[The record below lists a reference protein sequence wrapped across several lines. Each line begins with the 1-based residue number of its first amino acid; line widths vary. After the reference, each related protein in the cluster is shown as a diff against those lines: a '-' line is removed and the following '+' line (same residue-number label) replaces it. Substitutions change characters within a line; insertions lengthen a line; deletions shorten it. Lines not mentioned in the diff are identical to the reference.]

1 MPALLHLLNQCLELL
16 IPARK
21 TEVLL
26 RETTLTTYEGL
37 VQPHTVAGN
46 EALLPY
52 SDKRVSALIWELK
65 YKDSKRAAVIA
76 GKLLAEYLA
85 GVLAE
90 EMIHHALLIPVPLH
104 PNRQRERGYNQCER
118 LAQAVVSDLHEHI
131 ALTPE
136 ALTRVRDTPRQT
148 TLKRAARLHN
158 IAGAFTT
165 NPTLVHG
172 KTCIVI
178 DDVIT
183 TGTTLGEARNI
194 LLHAGASKVIAIT
207 LAYA

>member
-37 VQPHTVAGN
+37 VQPHTIAGN

-85 GVLAE
+85 GMLAE

-118 LAQAVVSDLHEHI
+118 IIQQVPQNLDNV
-131 ALTPE
+131 TPSTE

-148 TLKRAARLHN
+148 TLGRTMRLRN
-158 IAGAFTT
+158 IAGAFAAD
-165 NPTLVHG
+165 PDLVRG